1 MAPRMT
7 PAEKLGVWKR
17 VRSPVVRLR
26 EDPVVFWEG
35 RLLVRT
41 GAALR
46 LGAALRADGDFCLVP
61 DRLAATSS
69 NGETITRI
77 GFEDF
82 VMRRNDRPIAAGM
95 ILQRRRSTRVHR
107 RS

>member
-26 EDPVVFWEG
+26 EDPAVLWEG
-35 RLLVRT
+35 RLLLRA

-46 LGAALRADGDFCLVP
+46 LGAALRADGDFCFAP

-69 NGETITRI
+69 NGETITWI

-82 VMRRNDRPIAAGM
+82 VMRRNDRPITAGM
-95 ILQRRRSTRVHR
+95 ILQRRWSTKGQR
-107 RS
+107 RF